1 MKTSSSSRLT
11 QQQMRI
17 MQSKRVNGIK
27 TTTEWLAFFGNLI
40 SYDKKKRKM
49 FDQWVQQS
57 QYSIL
62 FAILGFV
69 AMSVIIIYSKDK
81 GLFLFIGIVCI
92 VLFMFL
98 VAALDHR
105 IRNAYLA
112 DYFRTVLVPLV
123 LALHEEMPEDAPLGL
138 KADLRHQLNNDRYTV
153 RGVYQWNL
161 LQVSGK
167 LHNGVNFWLNI
178 RIINRYKGHH
188 KHAHKTK
195 SKRRVIMNL
204 QMNYPKKHHKMIH
217 VLRLS
222 HGYKEKYKEKPDKY
236 ILKLR
241 HTLKFKN
248 RAFDKHRYKDVPLDE
263 LMLLIR
269 TGFQALEAGK

>member
-11 QQQMRI
+11 QQQMRM

-27 TTTEWLAFFGNLI
+27 TTTEWLAFFENLI
-40 SYDKKKRKM
+40 RYDKKKRKR
-49 FDQWVQQS
+49 FDWWIQQA

-69 AMSVIIIYSKDK
+69 AMSVIIIYNIDN

-92 VLFMFL
+92 VLSMFL

-138 KADLRHQLNNDRYTV
+138 KADLRHQLNDDHYTV

-167 LHNGVNFWLNI
+167 LQNGVNFWINI

-188 KHAHKTK
+188 KHIHKTK
-195 SKRRVIMNL
+195 SKRRVVMNL

-248 RAFDKHRYKDVPLDE
+248 SAFDKHRYKDVPLHE

-269 TGFQALEAGK
+269 TGFHALEAGK